1 MEKPNPIFETHYKD
15 YLADIANIDLPARSA
30 TLDISVEAEG
40 KRAVI
45 PYFGRDCRVSSEGIA
60 DPQGK
65 RPDYGAC
72 LLMLKY
78 LLLCPPR
85 LPVDDEWVN
94 YRDLKDS
101 GPLTVYFNDNVLNV
115 LSRRYSGR
123 KTELEAAAA
132 DLDGRPPANDYPYD
146 VAVVF
151 RPLPRVPVLLLFN
164 DADDEF
170 PAQASVLFERRAE
183 RFLDA
188 ECLAVLGGA
197 LVEELKQKEKA
208 AAETNG

>member
-1 MEKPNPIFETHYKD
+1 MEQPNPIFETHYKD
-15 YLADIANIDLPARSA
+15 YLADIASIDLSARST

-40 KRAVI
+40 KTAVI
-45 PYFGRDCRVSSEGIA
+45 PYFGRDYRVSSEGIA
-60 DPQGK
+60 DPGGK
-65 RPDYGAC
+65 RPDYGTC
-72 LLMLKY
+72 MLLLKY
-78 LLLCPPR
+78 LLLCPKG

-115 LSRRYSGR
+115 LSTRYSGR
-123 KTELEAAAA
+123 KNDLEAAAA
-132 DLDGRPPANDYPYD
+132 DLGGRPPARDYPYD

-164 DADDEF
+164 DADEEF
-170 PAQASVLFERRAE
+170 PAQAGVLFERRAE

-188 ECLAVLGGA
+188 ECLAVLGVA
-197 LVEELKQKEKA
+197 LSDELKRKEKRP
-208 AAETNG
+208 